1 LATAKHV
8 PERTCIACGKIKP
21 QREMVR
27 LVCSPEKNV
36 EVDLKG
42 KKPGRGA
49 YVCRAPECGQAL
61 LLKGNKLERALRAG
75 LSADY
80 RDKLALDL
88 KESCNW

>member
-1 LATAKHV
+1 MASAKHV

-27 LVCSPEKNV
+27 LVFSPEKTV

-49 YVCRAPECGQAL
+49 YVCRAPECGQS
-61 LLKGNKLERALRAG
+61 LLKGNKLERALRAS
-75 LSADY
+75 LSADF